1 MNITRLMTIKY
12 ISIIL
17 YDPELKCEVKKEI
30 TLIGN
35 LTDEEIEKKIKK
47 LDLGNVID
55 WELDSEETKIYGMS
69 AETFYNNREFEKE
82 VKGK

>member
-1 MNITRLMTIKY
+1 MTIKY

-17 YDPELKCEVKKEI
+17 YDPNSNVKSKKEI

-47 LDLGNVID
+47 LDLGIVID

>member
-1 MNITRLMTIKY
+1 MTITRSITVKN
-12 ISIIL
+12 ISVIL

-35 LTDEEIEKKIKK
+35 LSDSEITKQIKK
-47 LDLGNVID
+47 LDLGIVID
-55 WELDSEETKIYGMS
+55 WELDSESTKIYGMS

-82 VKGK
+82 VKGE

>member
-1 MNITRLMTIKY
+1 MNITRSMTIKY

-17 YDPELKCEVKKEI
+17 YDPNSNVKSKKEI
-30 TLIGN
+30 ALIGN

-47 LDLGNVID
+47 LDLGIVID